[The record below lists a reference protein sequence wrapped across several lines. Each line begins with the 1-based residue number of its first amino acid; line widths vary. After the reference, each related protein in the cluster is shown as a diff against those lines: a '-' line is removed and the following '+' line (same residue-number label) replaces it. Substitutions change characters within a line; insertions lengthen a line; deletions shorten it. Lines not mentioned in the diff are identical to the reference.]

1 MYNLYIH
8 CTPYVYK
15 SLKVL
20 CFPHGSLARGC
31 SHLRCGFDSGIFF
44 LVLGF
49 AYMGHMQHLFVHAS
63 WWLFSLFDYMLSIEV
78 ATLDTSRGLPV

>member
-1 MYNLYIH
+1 ML
-8 CTPYVYK
+8 PPWVA
-15 SLKVL
+15 SPGVPAPPLSVA
-20 CFPHGSLARGC
+20 GSIPA
-31 SHLRCGFDSGIFF
+31 FF
-44 LVLGF
+44 LYCYMGF